1 MCVLVVPTLLIINVA
16 VVLKEEQY
24 LESQFGE
31 EYLRYKTAVR
41 RWL

>member
-1 MCVLVVPTLLIINVA
+1 
-16 VVLKEEQY
+16 VVLKEEQH